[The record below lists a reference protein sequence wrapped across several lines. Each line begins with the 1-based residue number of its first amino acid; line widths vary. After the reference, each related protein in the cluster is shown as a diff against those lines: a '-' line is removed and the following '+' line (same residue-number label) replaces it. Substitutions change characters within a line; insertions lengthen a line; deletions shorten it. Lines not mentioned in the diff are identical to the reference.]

1 MGSKPGYKWSDM
13 GPYTS
18 LFKQMGFT
26 GEKVITHGTVELFF
40 APTALTGG
48 TAHFVL
54 EIASSCL
61 EQKELFHGFIL

>member
-13 GPYTS
+13 GPYKSIS
-18 LFKQMGFT
+18 LGL
-26 GEKVITHGTVELFF
+26 VITHGTVELFF

-48 TAHFVL
+48 TAHFILV
-54 EIASSCL
+54 IASSCL